1 MTIILLI
8 PLVIFTLGQLKSTL
22 FEDRTYDI
30 ELMIKDMSHSLNGD
44 DVKDRI
50 IRRRELEIQGKYT
63 TINYKLL
70 NKKIIKTVGHRG
82 NITMCNDVLDVHYE
96 ILNHH
101 LILMKI
107 KYQEG
112 ATIHEK
118 EIVL

>member
-8 PLVIFTLGQLKSTL
+8 PLVIFTLGQLKNTL

-30 ELMIKDMSHSLNGD
+30 ELMIKDMSHALNGD
-44 DVKDRI
+44 EVKDHI
-50 IRRRELEIQGKYT
+50 IRKRELEIQDKYT

-70 NKKIIKTVGHRG
+70 NKKIIKTIGHRG

-96 ILNHH
+96 KLNNH